1 MSTHTHIQA
10 LVEQYFQGVYHGN
23 TELLSQ
29 LFDPGA
35 QVYGVIDGKPYHKT
49 AADYISG
56 VGNRQS
62 PAELGEPYRMQL
74 LAVEVLG
81 DIANVRLHSP
91 MLGFDYQLY
100 LSFALRPEGWKIV
113 NKTFTHPRSHRKD

>member
-1 MSTHTHIQA
+1 MSVHTEIHS

-29 LFDPGA
+29 LFDAAA
-35 QVYGVIDGKPYHKT
+35 QVYGVIDGQPYHKS

-56 VGNRQS
+56 VGQRQS
-62 PAELGEPYRMQL
+62 PAALGEPYRMKL
-74 LAVEVLG
+74 LAVDVLG
-81 DIANVRLHSP
+81 DIASVRLHSP

-100 LSFALRPEGWKIV
+100 LTFALRPEGWKIV
-113 NKTFTHPRSHRKD
+113 SKTFTHPRTH